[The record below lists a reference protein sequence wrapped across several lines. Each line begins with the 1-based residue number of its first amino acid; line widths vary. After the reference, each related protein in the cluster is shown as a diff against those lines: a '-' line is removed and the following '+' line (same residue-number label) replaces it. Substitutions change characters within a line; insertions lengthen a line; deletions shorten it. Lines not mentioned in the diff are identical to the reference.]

1 MVDPLKKLSTAAR
14 RKKTCKFMLEIF
26 RKKMNI
32 AMINV
37 SVKRYVSFWSPL
49 KNIDLEDRTTTM
61 FRAGV
66 NLSIRKAYSNWVSF
80 TWNEDE

>member
-1 MVDPLKKLSTAAR
+1 MLLGFSPAVGRKRKLGIMVDPLKKLSTAAR

-26 RKKMNI
+26 RKKKNI
-32 AMINV
+32 AVINV
-37 SVKRYVSFWSPL
+37 SVKIYVSFWSPL

-66 NLSIRKAYSNWVSF
+66 NL
-80 TWNEDE
+80 